1 MSVFTISLDH
11 IRMFAFH
18 GIHKEERIA
27 GGEFDIDM
35 QVAYKAEGE
44 IQSIDQ
50 TVDYTALYALVKEIM
65 KEPTPLL
72 ETVCWKIGTQAKL
85 LFPQITEINI
95 SISKLNP
102 PVGNFQGQLKVSWH
116 KQFES

>member
-1 MSVFTISLDH
+1 MSLFTISLDH

-35 QVAYKAEGE
+35 QVVYRAEGE
-44 IQSIDQ
+44 IISIDQ
-50 TVDYTALYALVKEIM
+50 TVDYTALYSLVKEIM

-72 ETVCWKIGTQAKL
+72 ETVCLKIGTRAKT
-85 LFPQITEINI
+85 LFPKITEINI
-95 SISKLNP
+95 SISKVNP